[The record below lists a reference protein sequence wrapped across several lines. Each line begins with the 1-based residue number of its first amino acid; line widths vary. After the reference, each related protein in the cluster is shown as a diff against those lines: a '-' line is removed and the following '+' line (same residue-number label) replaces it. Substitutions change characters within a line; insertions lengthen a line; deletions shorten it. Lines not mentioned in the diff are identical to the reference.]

1 MIPAPPLAS
10 RVPAQLGGAPADTG
24 RRTLLRRAALAATL
38 APGLWLV
45 GCGFRPRGSGQPLV
59 FQTLRLNGPAG
70 SLIVQGLKGQ
80 LQASGVRVFDASVP
94 VTEGEGARPD
104 VVLDVLAE
112 RRERVVVG
120 STATGQVRELEL
132 RQRLLFRV
140 RTPAGKELVAAQDL
154 LQERELSFSETEV
167 LSKATEEE
175 LLFRDMQL
183 SMVRQIMARLAA
195 LRAL

>member
-1 MIPAPPLAS
+1 MIPVLPLAS
-10 RVPAQLGGAPADTG
+10 RLPAQLGGVPADAG
-24 RRTLLRRAALAATL
+24 RRTLLRRVALAAALA
-38 APGLWLV
+38 PSLWLV

-70 SLIVQGLKGQ
+70 SLIVQGLQGQ
-80 LQASGVRVFDASVP
+80 LQASGVKVFDASVP
-94 VTEGEGARPD
+94 ATEGEGASPD

-132 RQRLLFRV
+132 RQRLRFRV

-195 LRAL
+195 LREL

>member
-1 MIPAPPLAS
+1 MNALFAAQPQPL
-10 RVPAQLGGAPADTG
+10 PTGGAALPDAG
-24 RRTLLRRAALAATL
+24 RRTLLRRAALAA
-38 APGLWLV
+38 AVVPGLALV

-59 FQTLRLNGPAG
+59 FKTLRLNGPAG
-70 SLIVQGLKGQ
+70 SLIVQGLQGQ
-80 LQASGVRVFDASVP
+80 LQASGVKVFNAAVP
-94 VTEGEGARPD
+94 ATEGEGAHPD

-132 RQRLLFRV
+132 RQRLRFRV
-140 RTPAGKELVAAQDL
+140 RTPEGKELVATQDL

-183 SMVRQIMARLAA
+183 SMVRQIMSRLSA
-195 LRAL
+195 LREL